1 MKINR
6 RMSIFISRVLWVL
19 CISFTLVGSVWAE
32 DEEAVTA
39 PSAAQYHDLS
49 PSFVAN
55 FGSSNSKK
63 LKFVK
68 ADISVRATSTD
79 AINEVMNHDA
89 LVRHQ
94 IVMLLSRQTEET
106 LSNPAGQEAVRVEA
120 LSVVKAALK
129 VETGSGQIEDLF
141 FTSFVVQR

>member
-1 MKINR
+1 MN
-6 RMSIFISRVLWVL
+6 IFIGRILWVL
-19 CISFTLVGSVWAE
+19 CLSLSLIGTVWAE
-32 DEEAVTA
+32 EDADSPAPAV
-39 PSAAQYHDLS
+39 AQYHNLT

-55 FGSSNSKK
+55 FGANSPKK

-68 ADISVRATSTD
+68 ADVSVRATSSA

-89 LVRHQ
+89 LVRHE

-120 LSVVKAALK
+120 LSIVQAALK
-129 VETGSGQIEDLF
+129 TETGSSQIADLF

>member
-1 MKINR
+1 VIC
-6 RMSIFISRVLWVL
+6 L
-19 CISFTLVGSVWAE
+19 SFSLVVSAWAE
-32 DEEAVTA
+32 EEGEVPAPAV
-39 PSAAQYHDLS
+39 AQYHNLT

-55 FGSSNSKK
+55 FGANNPKK

-68 ADISVRATSTD
+68 ADVSLRATSAA
-79 AINEVMNHDA
+79 AIDEVMNHDP

-106 LSNPAGQEAVRVEA
+106 LSSPAGQETVRLEA
-120 LSVVKAALK
+120 LSLVQAALK

>member
-1 MKINR
+1 
-6 RMSIFISRVLWVL
+6 MSIFISRVLWVL
-19 CISFTLVGSVWAE
+19 CLSFTLIGSAWAE
-32 DEEAVTA
+32 EEEAAAA
-39 PSAAQYHDLS
+39 PSVAQYHNLR

-68 ADISVRATSTD
+68 ADVSVRATSTD

-106 LSNPAGQEAVRVEA
+106 LSNPVGQETVRIEA
-120 LSVVKAALK
+120 LSAVQAALK
-129 VETGSGQIEDLF
+129 IETGSGQIEDLF

>member
-1 MKINR
+1 MN
-6 RMSIFISRVLWVL
+6 IFISRFLWVL
-19 CISFTLVGSVWAE
+19 CLSFSLFGSALAE
-32 DEEAVTA
+32 EEEGDGESTS
-39 PSAAQYHDLS
+39 PSVAQYHNLS

-68 ADISVRATSTD
+68 ADVSVRATNAT

-94 IVMLLSRQTEET
+94 IVMLLSRQTEDT

-120 LSVVKAALK
+120 LSVVQAVLKA
-129 VETGSGQIEDLF
+129 ETGSGQIEDLF

>member
-1 MKINR
+1 MN
-6 RMSIFISRVLWVL
+6 IFISRFLWVL
-19 CISFTLVGSVWAE
+19 CLSCSLFGSVWAE
-32 DEEAVTA
+32 EDESA
-39 PSAAQYHDLS
+39 PPSVAQYHNLS

-68 ADISVRATSTD
+68 ADVSVRASNTA

-94 IVMLLSRQTEET
+94 IVMLLSRQTEDT

-120 LSVVKAALK
+120 LSIVQAALK
-129 VETGSGQIEDLF
+129 TETGNGQIEDLF

>member
-1 MKINR
+1 
-6 RMSIFISRVLWVL
+6 MSIFISRVLWVL
-19 CISFTLVGSVWAE
+19 CLSFTLIGYTWAE
-32 DEEAVTA
+32 EEAVVVS
-39 PSAAQYHDLS
+39 SAAQYHNLS

-68 ADISVRATSTD
+68 ADISVRATSAD

-94 IVMLLSRQTEET
+94 VVMLLSRQTEET
-106 LSNPAGQEAVRVEA
+106 LSNPVGQETVRLEA
-120 LSVVKAALK
+120 LSAVQAALK
-129 VETGSGQIEDLF
+129 IETGSGQIEDLF

>member
-1 MKINR
+1 MN
-6 RMSIFISRVLWVL
+6 IFISRFLWVL
-19 CISFTLVGSVWAE
+19 CLSFSLFGSVWAE
-32 DEEAVTA
+32 EDESA
-39 PSAAQYHDLS
+39 PASVAQYHNLS

-68 ADISVRATSTD
+68 ADVSVRATNTT

-106 LSNPAGQEAVRVEA
+106 LSNPAGQEAVRLEA
-120 LSVVKAALK
+120 LTVVKAALK
-129 VETGSGQIEDLF
+129 TETGSGQIEDLF

>member
-1 MKINR
+1 MN
-6 RMSIFISRVLWVL
+6 IFISRFLWVL
-19 CISFTLVGSVWAE
+19 CLSFSLLGSVWAE
-32 DEEAVTA
+32 EGESA
-39 PSAAQYHDLS
+39 PASVAQYHNLS

-68 ADISVRATSTD
+68 ADVSVRATNTT

-106 LSNPAGQEAVRVEA
+106 LSNPAGQEAVRLEA
-120 LSVVKAALK
+120 LTVVKAALK
-129 VETGSGQIEDLF
+129 TETGSGQIEDLF

>member
-1 MKINR
+1 MNIFINR
-6 RMSIFISRVLWVL
+6 FLWVL
-19 CISFTLVGSVWAE
+19 CLTFTLLGNVWAEE
-32 DEEAVTA
+32 DEEAAVA
-39 PSAAQYHDLS
+39 PSVAQYHNLS

-68 ADISVRATSTD
+68 ADVSVRATNTE
-79 AINEVMNHDA
+79 AITEVMNHDA

-106 LSNPAGQEAVRVEA
+106 LSNPAGQEAVRIEA
-120 LSVVKAALK
+120 LNVVKAALK
-129 VETGSGQIEDLF
+129 TETGSEQIEDLF

>member
-1 MKINR
+1 MN
-6 RMSIFISRVLWVL
+6 IFISRILWVL
-19 CISFTLVGSVWAE
+19 CLSLSLMTSVLAEE
-32 DEEAVTA
+32 DEGGGEGAPAAV
-39 PSAAQYHDLS
+39 AQYHNLS

-55 FGSSNSKK
+55 FGAAASKK

-68 ADISVRATSTD
+68 ADVSVRSSSTA
-79 AINEVMNHDA
+79 AITEVMNHDA

-106 LSNPAGQEAVRVEA
+106 LSSPAGQETVRVEA
-120 LSVVKAALK
+120 LTIVQEALK
-129 VETGSGQIEDLF
+129 VETGSTQIEDLF